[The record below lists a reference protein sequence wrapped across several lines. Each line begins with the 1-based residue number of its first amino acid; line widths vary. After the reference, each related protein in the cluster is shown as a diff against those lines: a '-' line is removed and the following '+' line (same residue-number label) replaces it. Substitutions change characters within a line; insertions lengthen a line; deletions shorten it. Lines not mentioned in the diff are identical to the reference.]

1 MVNKFAGEQTIR
13 SVSMVMNLL
22 TTTITFVSIIVLL
35 WAVNPWIVVL
45 IIFTTFPAAWITY
58 KQNNETFF
66 RNLHWSEKRC
76 DGHTLLWVDGRGK
89 NTYRN

>member
-66 RNLHWSEKRC
+66 RNLRWSEK
-76 DGHTLLWVDGRGK
+76 GAMVILYYGLMAEE